1 MAYKLPR
8 IVCLFSPTGDVLG
21 SVKIS
26 CSGSCFIS
34 MATEMIFA
42 SRLVWTPLSVQI
54 RFRATVAVSITLF
67 LCTFWSIASEMINGN
82 AKFRDAK
89 KGDGNTCTELIPPCS
104 SKKVMWLHIT
114 WLASRQISLHSLS
127 VFKVFLYNCLP
138 ELSYTS
144 AFPDSR
150 HPPSGIQWLL
160 LLFLVIFSASLS
172 ESDHFVLFDS

>member
-1 MAYKLPR
+1 MH
-8 IVCLFSPTGDVLG
+8 VL
-21 SVKIS
+21 KYCIRNDQWKCQIS
-26 CSGSCFIS
+26 RKNQF
-34 MATEMIFA
+34 TKVFA
-42 SRLVWTPLSVQI
+42 MQ
-54 RFRATVAVSITLF
+54 
-67 LCTFWSIASEMINGN
+67 
-82 AKFRDAK
+82 K
-89 KGDGNTCTELIPPCS
+89 KGDGNTCTELIPTCS

-150 HPPSGIQWLL
+150 HPPLLWGTSNLLYMKIIQWLL

-172 ESDHFVLFDS
+172 ESDHFVLFDSFNGKGALFANVLHNMMES